1 MGLVLAMLAEDGS
14 GDDANT
20 TSRYDAHGISNRGRF
35 GVRFRLV
42 IYRLR
47 RTDATSWT
55 VAPPPTSSG
64 EEKVGPAA
72 QAQATITIVNFSFGP
87 DLVVR
92 PGATVTVTNSDLATH
107 NVTADNGAFRTPDL
121 ARGASA
127 TFTAPSTPGRYAFG
141 CTIHPQMRGVLVV
154 G

>member
-1 MGLVLAMLAEDGS
+1 
-14 GDDANT
+14 
-20 TSRYDAHGISNRGRF
+20 
-35 GVRFRLV
+35 
-42 IYRLR
+42 
-47 RTDATSWT
+47 
-55 VAPPPTSSG
+55 
-64 EEKVGPAA
+64 VGPAA
-72 QAQATITIVNFSFGP
+72 QAQGTITIANFSFGP

-107 NVTADNGAFRTPDL
+107 NVTADNGAFRTPDM

-127 TFTAPSTPGRYAFG
+127 TFTAPSTPGRYEFG